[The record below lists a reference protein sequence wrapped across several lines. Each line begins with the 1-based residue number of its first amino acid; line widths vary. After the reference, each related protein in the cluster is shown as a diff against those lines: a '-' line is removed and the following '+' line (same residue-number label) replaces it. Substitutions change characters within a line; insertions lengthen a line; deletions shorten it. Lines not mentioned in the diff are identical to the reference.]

1 MAKTAQS
8 VELDA
13 IERLEEKVRKLVA
26 LVEEMRGERARL
38 AAENRSLGDEVGSLR
53 KKLVD
58 GEGAAAEVA
67 TAARGARPGAHPRQ
81 GHAGADRSAGALSAR
96 TVTSREQA

>member
-1 MAKTAQS
+1 MSAPAMAKSAQS

-58 GEGAAAEVA
+58 GEGAVAEV
-67 TAARGARPGAHPRQ
+67 
-81 GHAGADRSAGALSAR
+81 
-96 TVTSREQA
+96 VTLREEREQVRTRVKDMLAQIEALEL

>member
-1 MAKTAQS
+1 MSAPAMAKTAQS

-13 IERLEEKVRKLVA
+13 IERLEDKVRKLVA
-26 LVEEMRGERARL
+26 LVEEMRGERSRL
-38 AAENRSLGDEVGSLR
+38 AAENRALNDEVGGLR

-67 TAARGARPGAHPRQ
+67 TLREERDQVRTRVKDMLAQ
-81 GHAGADRSAGALSAR
+81 IEAL
-96 TVTSREQA
+96 EL

>member
-8 VELDA
+8 VEIDA
-13 IERLEEKVRKLVA
+13 IERLEDKVRKLVS

-38 AAENRSLGDEVGSLR
+38 AAENRALSDEVGGLR

-67 TAARGARPGAHPRQ
+67 TLREERDQ
-81 GHAGADRSAGALSAR
+81 VRSRVKDMLAQIEAL
-96 TVTSREQA
+96 EL

>member
-1 MAKTAQS
+1 MSAPAMAKSAQS
-8 VELDA
+8 VEIDA

-38 AAENRSLGDEVGSLR
+38 AAENRTLGDEVAVLR
-53 KKLVD
+53 KKQVD

-67 TAARGARPGAHPRQ
+67 TLREERDQVRARVKDMLAQ
-81 GHAGADRSAGALSAR
+81 IEAL
-96 TVTSREQA
+96 EL

>member
-1 MAKTAQS
+1 MAKSAQS

-26 LVEEMRGERARL
+26 LVEEMRSERARL
-38 AAENRSLGDEVGSLR
+38 TAENRALGDEVGVLR
-53 KKLVD
+53 KKTVD

-67 TAARGARPGAHPRQ
+67 TLREE
-81 GHAGADRSAGALSAR
+81 
-96 TVTSREQA
+96 REQVRTRVKDMLAQIDALEL

>member
-1 MAKTAQS
+1 MSASAMAKSAQS
-8 VELDA
+8 AEIDA

-38 AAENRSLGDEVGSLR
+38 AAENRSLGAELGALR
-53 KKLVD
+53 KKVVD

-67 TAARGARPGAHPRQ
+67 ALRDERDQVRARVKDMLAQ
-81 GHAGADRSAGALSAR
+81 IEAL
-96 TVTSREQA
+96 EL

>member
-13 IERLEEKVRKLVA
+13 IERLEDKVRKLVA

-38 AAENRSLGDEVGSLR
+38 AAENRALNDEVGGLR
-53 KKLVD
+53 KKLID

-67 TAARGARPGAHPRQ
+67 TLREERDQVRTRVKDMLAQ
-81 GHAGADRSAGALSAR
+81 IEAL
-96 TVTSREQA
+96 EL

>member
-13 IERLEEKVRKLVA
+13 IERLEDKVRKLVA
-26 LVEEMRGERARL
+26 MVEEMRGERARL
-38 AAENRSLGDEVGSLR
+38 TAENRALNDEVGGLR
-53 KKLVD
+53 KKLID

-67 TAARGARPGAHPRQ
+67 TLREERDQVRTRVKDMLAQ
-81 GHAGADRSAGALSAR
+81 IEAL
-96 TVTSREQA
+96 EL

>member
-1 MAKTAQS
+1 MAKSAQS

-13 IERLEEKVRKLVA
+13 IERLEDKVRKLVA
-26 LVEEMRGERARL
+26 LVEEMRSERARL
-38 AAENRSLGDEVGSLR
+38 AAENRALNDEVGGLR

-67 TAARGARPGAHPRQ
+67 TLREERDQVRTRVKDMLAQ
-81 GHAGADRSAGALSAR
+81 IEAL
-96 TVTSREQA
+96 EL

>member
-13 IERLEEKVRKLVA
+13 IERLEDKVRKLVA

-38 AAENRSLGDEVGSLR
+38 APENRALNDEVGGLR

-67 TAARGARPGAHPRQ
+67 TLREERDQ
-81 GHAGADRSAGALSAR
+81 VRSRVKDMLAQIEAL
-96 TVTSREQA
+96 EL

>member
-1 MAKTAQS
+1 MSAPAMAKSAQS

-26 LVEEMRGERARL
+26 LVEEMRGERTRL
-38 AAENRSLGDEVGSLR
+38 AAENRALDDEVGGLR

-67 TAARGARPGAHPRQ
+67 TLREERDQ
-81 GHAGADRSAGALSAR
+81 VRSRVKDMLAQIEAL
-96 TVTSREQA
+96 EL

>member
-13 IERLEEKVRKLVA
+13 IERLEDKVRKLVA
-26 LVEEMRGERARL
+26 LVEEMRGERSRL
-38 AAENRSLGDEVGSLR
+38 AAENRALNDEVGGLR

-67 TAARGARPGAHPRQ
+67 TLREERDQVRTRVKDMLAQ
-81 GHAGADRSAGALSAR
+81 IEAL
-96 TVTSREQA
+96 EL

>member
-1 MAKTAQS
+1 MSAPAMAKSAQS
-8 VELDA
+8 VEIDA

-38 AAENRSLGDEVGSLR
+38 AAENRSLTDELGALR
-53 KKLVD
+53 KKVVD

-67 TAARGARPGAHPRQ
+67 
-81 GHAGADRSAGALSAR
+81 ALREERDVVR
-96 TVTSREQA
+96 TRVKDMLAQIEALEL

>member
-38 AAENRSLGDEVGSLR
+38 AAENRSLGDELGALR

-67 TAARGARPGAHPRQ
+67 TLREERDQ
-81 GHAGADRSAGALSAR
+81 VRSRVKDMLAQIEAL
-96 TVTSREQA
+96 EL

>member
-38 AAENRSLGDEVGSLR
+38 AAENRSLGDEVGALR

-67 TAARGARPGAHPRQ
+67 TLREERDQ
-81 GHAGADRSAGALSAR
+81 VRSRVKDMLAQIEAL
-96 TVTSREQA
+96 EL